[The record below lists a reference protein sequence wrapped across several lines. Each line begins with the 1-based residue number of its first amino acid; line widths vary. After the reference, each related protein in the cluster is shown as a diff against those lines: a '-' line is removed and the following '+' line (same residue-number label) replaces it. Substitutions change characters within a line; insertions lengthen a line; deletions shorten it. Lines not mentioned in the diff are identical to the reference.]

1 MRVTPEKLR
10 EATVHI
16 LKALNATDVEAS
28 IVADSLVQADMRG
41 IDTHGVNLLTT
52 LYERVNAGMLEIPT
66 NVKVLKES
74 DATALIDG
82 ANGLGQV
89 AVHKAMTISVEKA
102 KQFGLGCCLVRNTN
116 NIGILS
122 FYTLQA
128 AREGMIGIVM
138 SNAAPAISPWG
149 GSEAF
154 FGTNPLSVAI
164 PGDADDPAIVLD
176 MSSSVVARG
185 KIRRAARLKEKIPEG
200 WAFDKTG
207 AITTD
212 ADKALEGTL
221 APIGGPKGYGLAMIV
236 DILSGL
242 LSGSKYGPG
251 VITFHQLLGPTGVGV
266 FTLAVDIGRFMDYRQ
281 FRDLIQPYFTA
292 VKASKKAVGVSRIYL
307 PGEIEFEKEKVSM
320 KEGVEVNEGVVR
332 NINLLLEKTQSS
344 LRL

>member
-128 AREGMIGIVM
+128 AREAMIGIVM

-176 MSSSVVARG
+176 M
-185 KIRRAARLKEKIPEG
+185 
-200 WAFDKTG
+200 
-207 AITTD
+207 
-212 ADKALEGTL
+212 
-221 APIGGPKGYGLAMIV
+221 
-236 DILSGL
+236 
-242 LSGSKYGPG
+242 
-251 VITFHQLLGPTGVGV
+251 
-266 FTLAVDIGRFMDYRQ
+266 
-281 FRDLIQPYFTA
+281 
-292 VKASKKAVGVSRIYL
+292 
-307 PGEIEFEKEKVSM
+307 
-320 KEGVEVNEGVVR
+320 
-332 NINLLLEKTQSS
+332 
-344 LRL
+344 